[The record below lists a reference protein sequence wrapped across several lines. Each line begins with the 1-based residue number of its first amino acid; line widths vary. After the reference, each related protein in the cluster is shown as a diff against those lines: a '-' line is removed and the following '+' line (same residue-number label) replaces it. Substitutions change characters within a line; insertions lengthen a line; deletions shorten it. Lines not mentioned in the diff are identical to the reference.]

1 MRASTTCTVVAYE
14 PAPFDERVEIPNGFQ
29 LSRARI
35 AKTYSG
41 DLAGT
46 SVTQA
51 VMAVTQ
57 EGSAGYV
64 AIELIVGSLQ
74 GRQGSFLLQ
83 HSATATRGAQ
93 SGPSPSFPTPG
104 PASPPG
110 APGRAT
116 SSSTPTRGP
125 PSPWT
130 TTCPAKREAGS
141 SPDFAAVLA
150 FQAAVPQPFPLG
162 PRY

>member
-1 MRASTTCTVVAYE
+1 MRATSAFTVDAYE
-14 PAPFDERVEIPNGFQ
+14 PAPFDELAEVPKGFQ
-29 LSRARI
+29 LSRTRI
-35 AKTYSG
+35 AKTFSG
-41 DLAGT
+41 DLAAT

-93 SGPSPSFPTPG
+93 SGSYTIVPDSGTGQLAGISGQGDIAVDADGGHTVTLDYDLPG
-104 PASPPG
+104 KA
-110 APGRAT
+110 
-116 SSSTPTRGP
+116 
-125 PSPWT
+125 
-130 TTCPAKREAGS
+130 
-141 SPDFAAVLA
+141 
-150 FQAAVPQPFPLG
+150 
-162 PRY
+162 

>member
-1 MRASTTCTVVAYE
+1 VRAISGFTVDAYE
-14 PAPFDERVEIPNGFQ
+14 PSPFDEQAEVPEGFQ
-29 LSRARI
+29 LSRTRI
-35 AKTYSG
+35 AKTFSG

-64 AIELIVGSLQ
+64 AIELIVASLQ

-93 SGPSPSFPTPG
+93 SGSFTIVPDSGTGRLAGLSGQGDIAVDADGVHTFTLDYDLPG
-104 PASPPG
+104 G
-110 APGRAT
+110 
-116 SSSTPTRGP
+116 
-125 PSPWT
+125 
-130 TTCPAKREAGS
+130 E
-141 SPDFAAVLA
+141 
-150 FQAAVPQPFPLG
+150 
-162 PRY
+162 

>member
-1 MRASTTCTVVAYE
+1 VRAISGFTVDAYE
-14 PAPFDERVEIPNGFQ
+14 PVPFDEQAEVPEGFQ
-29 LSRARI
+29 LSRTRI
-35 AKTYSG
+35 AKTFSG

-46 SVTQA
+46 SVSQA

-93 SGPSPSFPTPG
+93 SGSFTIVPDSGTGRLAGLSGQGDIAVDADGVHTFTLDYDLPG
-104 PASPPG
+104 G
-110 APGRAT
+110 
-116 SSSTPTRGP
+116 
-125 PSPWT
+125 
-130 TTCPAKREAGS
+130 E
-141 SPDFAAVLA
+141 
-150 FQAAVPQPFPLG
+150 
-162 PRY
+162 